1 MKIITQ
7 STKVASQPYFHLAYL
22 AASHKSHNASLFSF
36 GMLFIITGCVILIK
50 PLKSKTKKG
59 FTLITLSF
67 RKKPKI
73 IIAGLCLL
81 LLGAGMLPLS
91 YRSGRTVYDHPEA
104 ITEMDAEHLYKMIQ
118 GHLKEGQP
126 IPESIEDMRK
136 QWELGAKVKDGWSKA
151 YKLQKIESDG
161 GPIYH
166 ILSAGKDSIFGT
178 QDDIGFPPPETSN
191 N

>member
-7 STKVASQPYFHLAYL
+7 STRVASQPYFHLAYL
-22 AASHKSHNASLFSF
+22 AASHKSHNAGLITF
-36 GMLFIITGCVILIK
+36 GMLFMITGCVILIK
-50 PLKSKTKKG
+50 PLKRKTKKG
-59 FTLITLSF
+59 FTFITLSF

-104 ITEMDAEHLYKMIQ
+104 ITEIDAEYLYKMIQ
-118 GHLKEGQP
+118 EHLKEGQP

-136 QWELGAKVKDGWSKA
+136 QWKLGARVKDGWSKA

-161 GPIYH
+161 GPVYH
-166 ILSAGKDSIFGT
+166 ILSAGRDGVYGT
-178 QDDIGFPPPETSN
+178 QDDIGFPQPETSN